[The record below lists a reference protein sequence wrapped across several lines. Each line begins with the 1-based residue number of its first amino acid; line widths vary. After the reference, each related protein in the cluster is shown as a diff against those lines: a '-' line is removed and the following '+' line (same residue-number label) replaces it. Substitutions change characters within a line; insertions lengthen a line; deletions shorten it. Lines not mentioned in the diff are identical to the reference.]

1 MGTNEEVE
9 SRTSENGHVI
19 RNRAAWD
26 TLSRFYFESGR
37 RAWQGD
43 IRWGIWGI
51 QEDEV
56 HILPEVMGQDVIE
69 LGCGTAYLSGWLA
82 RRGARVVGI
91 DSSLE
96 QLKTALAF
104 QKEFQT
110 SFPLILGDAE
120 RVPIRD
126 ASFDLAIS
134 EYGASVWCDPY
145 RWIQEAARL
154 LRPGGRLIFMVGGTI
169 LWLCEPTMLKDAPA
183 GTQLLRDYFGM
194 SRFEST
200 EDHSVEFHLGYGD
213 WIRLLGANHFQVEN
227 LMELRPPEGS
237 STTFPY
243 VTVEWARR
251 WPSEEVWVARKIE

>member
-1 MGTNEEVE
+1 MVFICAPGVMGTNEEVE

-96 QLKTALAF
+96 QLKT
-104 QKEFQT
+104 
-110 SFPLILGDAE
+110 
-120 RVPIRD
+120 
-126 ASFDLAIS
+126 
-134 EYGASVWCDPY
+134 GAG
-145 RWIQEAARL
+145 L
-154 LRPGGRLIFMVGGTI
+154 
-169 LWLCEPTMLKDAPA
+169 
-183 GTQLLRDYFGM
+183 
-194 SRFEST
+194 
-200 EDHSVEFHLGYGD
+200 
-213 WIRLLGANHFQVEN
+213 
-227 LMELRPPEGS
+227 PEGI
-237 STTFPY
+237 PDLIP
-243 VTVEWARR
+243 AHPRR
-251 WPSEEVWVARKIE
+251 RGTGPNPGCVV